1 MNLFLQIVNFV
12 GVLLVAGLC
21 VFQWNDNGQLHRNL
35 DELDRTRQEQVA
47 KIADQEK
54 TINANNADLD
64 DLRAKLAKA
73 EAATKDI
80 QGKLDTETAR
90 NKQLAAEHDRLVAE
104 QGEFKTAIERWQAAI
119 AQRDETIKQ
128 ADQTIQKLS
137 AERNDDINKYN
148 DLMNKYNGVV
158 KDLNA
163 AQAKLAGH

>member
-12 GVLLVAGLC
+12 GVAALATLC

-35 DELDRTRQEQVA
+35 DESDHARQEQVA

-54 TINANNADLD
+54 TLTANNADLD

-73 EAATKDI
+73 EAATKET
-80 QGKLDTETAR
+80 QGKLDAETAR
-90 NKQLAAEHDRLVAE
+90 NKQLVAEHDRLVAE
-104 QGEFKTAIERWQAAI
+104 QGQFKTAIDRWQAAI
-119 AQRDETIKQ
+119 AQRDDALKQ
-128 ADQTIQKLS
+128 AGETVQKLS
-137 AERNDDINKYN
+137 ADRNDAVNKFNDLANKYN
-148 DLMNKYNGVV
+148 AVV